1 MNRLSK
7 MKRLCAFFLVGSLL
21 AFAGSEAR
29 ALQAPPAS
37 QDRKEV
43 LHKAR
48 MAYYSLRGLG
58 LLEFQSSIT
67 PTWEVTLA
75 QEIRNDP
82 ASAQAGIKTLNGLHF
97 AMTLDE
103 QGKVKV
109 AHRSD
114 APPPNEKA
122 AAAFNQIYSGMDQ
135 AVSGFFET
143 WSMFMLTSPFPETNS
158 DYQVEDLGTEYRL
171 SYKDGSADVV
181 TIMNKDLMITEL
193 QVTSP
198 EFFSSIRPQ
207 LSRRG
212 GGFILDG
219 YDADYR
225 PTSGQGVVKLNV
237 KLDYQDVNGLQL
249 PRRLNMDSVYD
260 GNPNQMELVFSDY
273 QVKTH

>member
-1 MNRLSK
+1 
-7 MKRLCAFFLVGSLL
+7 
-21 AFAGSEAR
+21 
-29 ALQAPPAS
+29 
-37 QDRKEV
+37 
-43 LHKAR
+43 

-58 LLEFQSSIT
+58 MLEFQSSIT

-75 QEIRNDP
+75 NEMRNDP
-82 ASAQAGIKTLNGLHF
+82 ASAQAGIKMLNGLHF

-109 AHRSD
+109 DHRSD

-158 DYQVEDLGTEYRL
+158 EYQLEDLGAEYRL
-171 SYKDGSADVV
+171 SYKDGSSDVV
-181 TIMNKDLMITEL
+181 TMMNKDLMITEVK
-193 QVTSP
+193 VTSP

-207 LSRRG
+207 LSRRV

-225 PTSGQGVVKLNV
+225 PTSGPGVVKLNV

-260 GNPNQMELVFSDY
+260 GTPNQMELVFSY
-273 QVKTH
+273 YKVQRHWRGIGCTAWTSVAFTRCWPKGHARL

>member
-1 MNRLSK
+1 
-7 MKRLCAFFLVGSLL
+7 MKRLCAFLLCGSLL

-37 QDRKEV
+37 QARKEV
-43 LHKAR
+43 LRKAR

-75 QEIRNDP
+75 NEIRNDP
-82 ASAQAGIKTLNGLHF
+82 AGAQAGIKMLNGLHF

-109 AHRSD
+109 DHRSD

-135 AVSGFFET
+135 AISGFFQT
-143 WSMFMLTSPFPETNS
+143 WSLFMLTSPFPETNS
-158 DYQVEDLGTEYRL
+158 EYQVEDLGAEYRL
-171 SYKDGSADVV
+171 SYKDGSSDVV
-181 TIMNKDLMITEL
+181 TMMNKDLMITEV

-198 EFFSSIRPQ
+198 EFFSSIRPK
-207 LSRRG
+207 LSRG
-212 GGFILDG
+212 AGGFILDG
-219 YDADYR
+219 YDGDYR

-237 KLDYQDVNGLQL
+237 KLDYQVVNGLQL

-260 GNPNQMELVFSDY
+260 GTPNQMELVFSDY
-273 QVKTH
+273 QIKTH